1 MYVCVLK
8 KKATM
13 KKTYLL
19 GIFLMLISLTIY
31 SFDKINSSVES
42 GYNEFNTIYFTET
55 GVSGSNIKS
64 FEIDDTD
71 KYKKT
76 VVFIDET
83 EYLIQLSNDKEF
95 DAQGRFDKTTQL
107 YISKLKG
114 TSCERKKWSNYKITF
129 SDVEEKHTIK
139 HPFHFYNTQCN
150 TGSRT
155 SGLTGSSELVSKPG
169 NPNWLYNS
177 TISIFIV
184 VHPQLAFQLSHL
196 ISLQSS

>member
-76 VVFIDET
+76 VVFIDE
-83 EYLIQLSNDKEF
+83 L
-95 DAQGRFDKTTQL
+95 
-107 YISKLKG
+107 
-114 TSCERKKWSNYKITF
+114 
-129 SDVEEKHTIK
+129 
-139 HPFHFYNTQCN
+139 
-150 TGSRT
+150 
-155 SGLTGSSELVSKPG
+155 
-169 NPNWLYNS
+169 
-177 TISIFIV
+177 
-184 VHPQLAFQLSHL
+184 
-196 ISLQSS
+196 